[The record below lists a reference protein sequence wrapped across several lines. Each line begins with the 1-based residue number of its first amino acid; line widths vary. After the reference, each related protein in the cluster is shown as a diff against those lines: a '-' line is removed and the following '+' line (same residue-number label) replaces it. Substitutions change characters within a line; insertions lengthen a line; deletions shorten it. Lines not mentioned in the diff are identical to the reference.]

1 MENKNIFIAIAAS
14 AILSSVCTAAALKLN
29 DSADK
34 HEYADLSAIKSQIA
48 QLKSDLS
55 FERDARNLLEQQTS
69 DSLEASDKL
78 TSLQASDA
86 NSVLASTAPEQPQ
99 SQGSDEESQGDV
111 MQRLR
116 EQRRAERLA
125 RQQPQYR
132 IQQLVSAGFAQ
143 EEAARI
149 VQIESEEA
157 LRQLQAQYDLR
168 RQQAESNG
176 DNALSTNALRAE
188 LGDQNY
194 ERYLEANGWP
204 TSARIGAVIGGSPG
218 ESAGLRAGDN
228 ITSYAGARVFNL
240 SDVNNLTIQGNI
252 GDSVLIEVQRDGESV
267 QLTIPRGPIG
277 INGRRRW

>member
-1 MENKNIFIAIAAS
+1 MENKNIFIAITAS
-14 AILSSVCTAAALKLN
+14 AILSSVCTAAALKLS

-34 HEYADLSAIKSQIA
+34 HEYAYLGAIKSQIA

-55 FERDARNLLEQQTS
+55 CERDARKFLEQQTS
-69 DSLEASDKL
+69 EPLEASDKL

-86 NSVLASTAPEQPQ
+86 TEQPQ
-99 SQGSDEESQGDV
+99 SQDSDEESQGDS

-132 IQQLVSAGFAQ
+132 MQQLVSAGFAQ

-176 DNALSTNALRAE
+176 NNALSTNALRAE

-218 ESAGLRAGDN
+218 ENAGLRAGDD
-228 ITSYAGARVFNL
+228 ITSYAGKRVFNL